1 MINNIDPA
9 VVRRGVVVCQA
20 LSHEVRLQICAV
32 LLEGEAS
39 VTAICE
45 GLNLPQHKVSQ
56 QLAIL
61 RNADVVTTR
70 RQSRQVFYS
79 IGEKVVTNIVMTLL
93 DQAADEPQ
101 RGKSLSFEAGR
112 FAEIASS

>member
-1 MINNIDPA
+1 MMKTIDPA
-9 VVRRGVVVCQA
+9 VIRRAVVVCQT
-20 LSHEVRLQICAV
+20 LSHEVRLQICIF

-45 GLNLPQHKVSQ
+45 ELNLPQHKVSQ

-61 RNADVVTTR
+61 RNAEVVMTR

-79 IGEKVVTNIVMTLL
+79 IGDKVVINTVKTLL
-93 DQAADEPQ
+93 DQTADEPE
-101 RGKSLSFEAGR
+101 RGRSLSFEAGR

>member
-1 MINNIDPA
+1 MMNSIDPA
-9 VVRRGVVVCQA
+9 VVRRAVVMCQA
-20 LSHEVRLQICAV
+20 LSHEVRLQICAL

-61 RNADVVTTR
+61 RNAEVVMTR

-79 IGEKVVTNIVMTLL
+79 IGDKVVSNVVMTLL
-93 DQAADEPQ
+93 DQSTSEHD

-112 FAEIASS
+112 FAKIASS

>member
-1 MINNIDPA
+1 MINTIDSA
-9 VVRRGVVVCQA
+9 VVSRGVVVCQA
-20 LSHEVRLQICAV
+20 LSHEVRLQICA
-32 LLEGEAS
+32 LLLAGEAS

-61 RNADVVTTR
+61 RNAEVVTTR

-79 IGEKVVTNIVMTLL
+79 IGDKTIINLMMTLL
-93 DQAADEPQ
+93 DQTADEPE
-101 RGKSLSFEAGR
+101 RGRSLPFEAGR